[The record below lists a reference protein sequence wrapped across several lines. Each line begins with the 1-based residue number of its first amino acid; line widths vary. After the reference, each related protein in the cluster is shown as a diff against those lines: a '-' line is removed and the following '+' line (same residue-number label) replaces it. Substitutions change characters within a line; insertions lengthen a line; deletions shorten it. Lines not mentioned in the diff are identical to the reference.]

1 MDCRH
6 CHELPA
12 SRPLGL
18 CWKCYYEPSIRA
30 LFTTQSKYGRRGLP
44 PPAERH
50 PQFATV
56 CRPGPDKVEILESRA
71 GRGEG
76 LWHQDDLT
84 CDGTEGLALL
94 IHRIFPGR
102 FAPVEEVL
110 ESRSN
115 KRVGHQYTAERKAA

>member
-12 SRPLGL
+12 SRPLQL
-18 CWKCYYEPSIRA
+18 CWKCYYNRSIRA
-30 LFTTQSKYGRRGLP
+30 SYSTQSKYGRRGVA
-44 PPAERH
+44 PAGRH

-56 CRPGPDKVEILESRA
+56 CRPGPDKVEILQTRA
-71 GRGEG
+71 ERGEG
-76 LWHQDDLT
+76 LWHEDDLT

-102 FAPVEEVL
+102 FAPVDEVL
-110 ESRSN
+110 ANRSN
-115 KRVGHQYTAERKAA
+115 KRVGHQHATERKAA